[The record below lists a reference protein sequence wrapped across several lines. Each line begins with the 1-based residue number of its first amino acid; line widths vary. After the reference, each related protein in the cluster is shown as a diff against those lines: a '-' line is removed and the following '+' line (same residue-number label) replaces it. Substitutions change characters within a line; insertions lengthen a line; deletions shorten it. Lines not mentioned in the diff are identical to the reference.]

1 MAKFTKRR
9 LLLIEAETTYGTDPS
24 PETGTSS
31 DGKNLLVVTNL
42 EITPQSSDVVSRDVI
57 RPVLGASEQILA
69 NTKVEVSF
77 TCELTGSGS
86 AQHEVA
92 FAPALKAC
100 GFKMT
105 SSGTPINKYT
115 YKPSSL
121 STLDSITIHYNTDGT
136 LHKILGAR
144 GNCEINCAVGEIPT
158 ITFNFTGHYVDPT
171 ETPIVGTDYSAVRQA
186 SPLIFKNGNT
196 SDFKLLNYAGK
207 LQNLSFDFGN
217 SLVYRE
223 LITNASSGTGSNTKE
238 VLVTDRASTG
248 TVSIEAPPL
257 SGSGSHDFF
266 ADALNDT
273 ISNASGFVGLKFKH
287 GTDPGNKVTFES
299 ARVDIGDVNYGDS
312 DGIVMLE
319 IPYTLIPNA
328 LNTTSNTTDELE
340 LVFE

>member
-1 MAKFTKRR
+1 MAKNTKRR
-9 LLLIEAETTYGTDPS
+9 LLLIQAESTYGTDPN

-42 EITPQSSDVVSRDVI
+42 DITPQSSDVVSRDVI

-69 NTKVEVSF
+69 NTKVEISF

-100 GFKMT
+100 GFKVT
-105 SSGTPINKYT
+105 SSGDPIDKYT

-158 ITFNFTGHYVDPT
+158 ITFNFTGHYVNPT
-171 ETPIVGTDYSAVRQA
+171 EVSPALPSTDYSAVRQA

-196 SDFKLLNYAGK
+196 SNFKLLDYAGK

-223 LITNASSGTGSNTKE
+223 LITDASSGAGSNTKE
-238 VLVTDRASTG
+238 VLITDRASTG

-257 SGSGSHDFF
+257 SGSGGHDFF
-266 ADALNDT
+266 DDALVDT
-273 ISNASGFVGLKFKH
+273 INTTVGLKFKH
-287 GTDPGNKVTFES
+287 GTTAGNIVTFSS

-328 LNTTSNTTDELE
+328 LNTTTDTTDELE

>member
-9 LLLIEAETTYGTDPS
+9 LLLIEAETAYGTDPN

-42 EITPQSSDVVSRDVI
+42 DITPQSSDVVSRDVI

-100 GFKMT
+100 GFKMS
-105 SSGTPINKYT
+105 SSGTPINKYI

-171 ETPIVGTDYSAVRQA
+171 ETPITGTNYSAVRQA

-196 SDFKLLNYAGK
+196 SNFKLLDYAGK

-223 LITNASSGTGSNTKE
+223 LITNASSGAGSNTKE
-238 VLVTDRASTG
+238 VLITDRASTG

-266 ADALNDT
+266 ADALDDT
-273 ISNASGFVGLKFKH
+273 IDTSVGLKFQH
-287 GTDPGNKVTFES
+287 GTAPGNKVTFES

>member
-9 LLLIEAETTYGTDPS
+9 LLLIEAETSYGTDPN

-42 EITPQSSDVVSRDVI
+42 DITPQSSDVVSRDVI
-57 RPVLGASEQILA
+57 KPVLGASEQILA
-69 NTKVEVSF
+69 NTKVEISF

-105 SSGTPINKYT
+105 SSGDPINKYI

-158 ITFNFTGHYVDPT
+158 ITFNFTGHYVNPT
-171 ETPIVGTDYSAVRQA
+171 ELNEPLPSTDYSQVRQA

-196 SDFKLLNYAGK
+196 SDFKLLDYAAK

-223 LITNASSGTGSNTKE
+223 LIGGLDNSNNIINTKE
-238 VLVTDRASTG
+238 VLITDRASTG

-257 SGSGSHDFF
+257 SGTGNHDFF
-266 ADALNDT
+266 ADALSDT
-273 ISNASGFVGLKFKH
+273 IDTTVGLKFKH
-287 GTDPGNKVTFES
+287 GTTAGNIVTFLS
-299 ARVDIGDVNYGDS
+299 GRVDIGDVNYGDS

-328 LNTTSNTTDELE
+328 LNTVTDTTDELE
-340 LVFE
+340 LIFE